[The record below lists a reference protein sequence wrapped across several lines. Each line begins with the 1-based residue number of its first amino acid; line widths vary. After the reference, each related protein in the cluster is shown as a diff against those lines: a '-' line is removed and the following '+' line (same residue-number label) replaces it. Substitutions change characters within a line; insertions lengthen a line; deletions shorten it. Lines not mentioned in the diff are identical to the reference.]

1 MKQRK
6 AGKLSSFK
14 AYQKAVKEE
23 YKKKGLKSPYTR
35 QRIFQDYAKKKTASI
50 KGKIKRNKGDI
61 SKKTAAEII
70 SFGKELEKEVPKMS
84 YTVSRTTAEHQWKK
98 INKRGDEILVEL
110 PKTRKEYRRTLYAA
124 IDPNLEGNLNYI
136 EKHPSAKNSVYL
148 AEGIWKSG
156 TIRMIRLGDKKVSLL
171 NNGQLDPKHFWQL
184 VDILEEYNMLYAGKT
199 IKEYMD
205 KNAIDL
211 SDTVSEL
218 AYKII
223 DYYNATKKSVIKTKA
238 DAPSAQ
244 FDF

>member
-110 PKTRKEYRRTLYAA
+110 PKTRKETKREYHSG
-124 IDPNLEGNLNYI
+124 IDENLRGLLSYI
-136 EKHPSAKNSVYL
+136 NEHPKAKDSPYI
-148 AEGIWKSG
+148 AEGIIKSL
-156 TIRMIRLGDKKVSLL
+156 TLQQLGDTEHDYWEFW
-171 NNGQLDPKHFWQL
+171 QLDTGKFWQL
-184 VDILEEYNMLYAGKT
+184 VDILEEYNMIYAGKV
-199 IKEYMD
+199 IKEYISL
-205 KNAIDL
+205 NGIDPEERIE
-211 SDTVSEL
+211 DL
-218 AYKII
+218 ADKII
-223 DYYNATKKSVIKTKA
+223 DYYNSAKKSVIKTKA